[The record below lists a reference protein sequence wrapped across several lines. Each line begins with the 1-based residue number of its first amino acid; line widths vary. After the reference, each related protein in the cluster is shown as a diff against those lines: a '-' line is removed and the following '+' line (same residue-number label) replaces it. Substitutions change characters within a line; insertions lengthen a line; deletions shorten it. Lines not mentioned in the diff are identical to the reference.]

1 MKIIGL
7 IGGMSWESSAV
18 YYELLNRGVRERLGG
33 SASARCLLYSFNF
46 AEVERLQR
54 AGDWERLRAM
64 MFDAGRSL
72 KAAGAELLVLCTNT
86 MHKVMDGV
94 EEALGLPF
102 VHIVDATAAA
112 IRAAD
117 FRRPALLGT
126 RYTMEGG
133 FYADRLRER
142 FGLEALIP
150 EGGDRTEIN
159 RVIFEELVRG
169 VVSPVSRANYLAA
182 LDRLAARG
190 ADCAILGCT
199 EIGLLIREHPSLPL
213 FDSTEL
219 HARAALDVSL
229 A

>member
-1 MKIIGL
+1 MRLIGL

-18 YYELLNRGVRERLGG
+18 YYGLLNRDVRERLGG
-33 SASARCLLYSFNF
+33 SASARCVLYSFDF

-94 EEALGLPF
+94 EEGLGLPF
-102 VHIVDATAAA
+102 IHIADATAAA
-112 IRAAD
+112 IRAAGLK
-117 FRRPALLGT
+117 RPALLGT

-142 FGLEALIP
+142 FGLDALIP
-150 EGGDRTEIN
+150 EEGDRIEID
-159 RVIFEELVRG
+159 RVIFQELVRG
-169 VVSPVSRANYLAA
+169 VVSPASRSLYAAA

-199 EIGLLIREHPSLPL
+199 EIGLLIREHPGLPL
-213 FDSTEL
+213 FDSAEL
-219 HARAALDVSL
+219 HARAALEASL
-229 A
+229 V